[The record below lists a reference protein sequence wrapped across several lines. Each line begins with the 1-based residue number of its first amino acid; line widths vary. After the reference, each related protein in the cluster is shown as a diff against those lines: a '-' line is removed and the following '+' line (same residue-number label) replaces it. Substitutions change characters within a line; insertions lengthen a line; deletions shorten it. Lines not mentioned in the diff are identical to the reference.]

1 MIQVTPD
8 IAIDESEI
16 KLEFVRSSGPGGQ
29 NVNKVATAVQLHFD
43 VVNSPSFA
51 DDVRE
56 RLKSLA
62 HGRLNEKGILVI
74 DAQRFR
80 TQGANR
86 RDAVERLLELIRKAA
101 KKPTVRH
108 KTRPTLASKKRRLE
122 NKHRHSE
129 IKQTR
134 SSKPDLNDQ

>member
-8 IAIDESEI
+8 IAIDDSEI
-16 KLEFVRSSGPGGQ
+16 QMEFVRSSGPGGQ
-29 NVNKVATAVQLHFD
+29 NVNKVAAAVQLGFD
-43 VVNSPSFA
+43 AVNSPSLPN
-51 DDVRE
+51 DIRE
-56 RLKSLA
+56 RLLSLA
-62 HGRLNEKGILVI
+62 RGRLNEKGILII

-80 TQGANR
+80 TQGTNR

-134 SSKPDLNDQ
+134 SSKPDNFD